1 MTARVGDGD
10 AFADAIAR
18 LRARMAAPLPGRDR
32 RMDPAPEQR
41 PSPDPGRALAGGT
54 RAGGAL
60 VLVYPIDGQPHTAL
74 TLRRADLRLHAGQVS
89 LPGGRVE
96 RGETPRAAALRE
108 AWEELAIDPDRVE
121 VLGSL
126 TPVYIPPTD
135 FLLFPTLAV
144 AKCRPD
150 FILQPS
156 EVAELIEVPVVHLFD
171 ERHRRV
177 ELWDLR
183 GESRRVPFFA
193 IDRHKVW
200 GATAMVLGELATVW
214 QESLRVPDETAVW
227 RMA

>member
-1 MTARVGDGD
+1 MTAQAGDGD
-10 AFADAIAR
+10 AFAAAIAR
-18 LRARMAAPLPGRDR
+18 LRARMAAPLPGRNR
-32 RMDPAPEQR
+32 SMDPAPERR
-41 PSPDPGRALAGGT
+41 PSPDPSRALAGGT

-60 VLVYPIDGQPHTAL
+60 VLVYPIDGHPHTAL

-96 RGETPRAAALRE
+96 QGETPRAAALRE
-108 AWEELAIDPDRVE
+108 AWEELAIDPGRVE

-135 FLLFPTLAV
+135 YLLFPTLAV
-144 AKCRPD
+144 TALRPD
-150 FILQPS
+150 FVLQPS
-156 EVAELIEVPVVHLFD
+156 EVAELIEVPVAHLFD

-177 ELWDLR
+177 EVWDLR

-193 IDRHKVW
+193 VERHKVW
-200 GATAMVLGELATVW
+200 GATAMVLGELASVW
-214 QESLRVPDETAVW
+214 QEALGLPDGTAVR